1 MIRIRKPVR
10 LMEWGEG
17 TNTTNQVWTVVGEG
31 NIVKYG
37 RAEGV
42 TTLVI
47 STNGFSKKNTKDNSL
62 KLAQQGEGMTGN
74 SKYWGEVAM
83 GVLKKVEDGGR
94 TVVVEISAATK
105 LDTRRTVP
113 KWEEEGWQRV

>member
-1 MIRIRKPVR
+1 
-10 LMEWGEG
+10 
-17 TNTTNQVWTVVGEG
+17 
-31 NIVKYG
+31 
-37 RAEGV
+37 
-42 TTLVI
+42 
-47 STNGFSKKNTKDNSL
+47 
-62 KLAQQGEGMTGN
+62 
-74 SKYWGEVAM
+74 M